1 MTVLHVPEPIW
12 VSSNELLH
20 EYCQAWLQEPF
31 LALDTEFV
39 RVSTFYPQ
47 AGLLQVA
54 DRQACYLIDP
64 LLITDWT
71 PLAHVF
77 RCESVIKVF
86 HACLEDIEVCRR
98 LTGELPAPLVDSQ
111 LAAALAGMGGSLGFQ
126 KLVGL
131 LLEVELAKEETRS
144 NWLQRPLSDE
154 QVRYAVADVFYLHQ
168 LYPLLDDVLIRQ
180 GRREW
185 LSEDCQRLLAD
196 VGQTDNPADYY
207 RRVKLAWRLRP
218 QEQYVLQ
225 QVALWRELKARERDV
240 PRSKVIDDQCLWNMA
255 RFKPANRE
263 QLARAGLR
271 NDILRHD
278 APELIRIIR
287 DALAAPSDQWP
298 RTLDIPLS
306 PEAGVW
312 LKQTK
317 EVVASRAAL
326 LNIPPEILARKK
338 ALEALIRTGDSGQ
351 WRLPESLSGWRQEQI
366 GAPLL
371 ALLADVSNQPYVES
385 ES

>member
-1 MTVLHVPEPIW
+1 MSVPHVPEPVW
-12 VSSNELLH
+12 VCSNETLRQH
-20 EYCQAWLQEPF
+20 CQGWLSEPW

-54 DRQACYLIDP
+54 DSHSCYLIDP
-64 LLITDWT
+64 LLITDWQ
-71 PLAHVF
+71 PLAQVF
-77 RCESVIKVF
+77 RCTDVIKVF
-86 HACLEDIEVCRR
+86 HACAEDLEVCRR
-98 LTGELPAPLVDSQ
+98 LTGELPEPLVDSQ
-111 LAAALAGMGGSLGFQ
+111 MAASLAGMGGSLGFQ

-131 LLEVELAKEETRS
+131 LLGIELAKEETRS

-168 LYPLLDDVLIRQ
+168 LYPLLDKALTDM
-180 GRREW
+180 GRRHW
-185 LSEDCQRLLAD
+185 LTEDCQRLLAD
-196 VGQTDNPADYY
+196 FGQTDNPADYY

-225 QVALWRELKARERDV
+225 QVAIWREQQARERDV
-240 PRSKVIDDQCLWNMA
+240 PRSKVIDDNSLWNMA
-255 RFKPANRE
+255 RYKPSNRE

-271 NDILRHD
+271 HEVLRHD
-278 APELIRIIR
+278 APELLKIIR
-287 DALAAPSDQWP
+287 NALAAPADQWP
-298 RTLDIPLS
+298 RILDTPLS
-306 PEAGVW
+306 PEAGLW

-317 EVVASRAAL
+317 EVVASRATA

-338 ALEALIRTGDSGQ
+338 ALEALIRSGDNGQ
-351 WRLPESLSGWRQEQI
+351 WCLPESLAGWRQEQI
-366 GAPLL
+366 GEPLL
-371 ALLADVSNQPYVES
+371 VLLAELSKQPYVES